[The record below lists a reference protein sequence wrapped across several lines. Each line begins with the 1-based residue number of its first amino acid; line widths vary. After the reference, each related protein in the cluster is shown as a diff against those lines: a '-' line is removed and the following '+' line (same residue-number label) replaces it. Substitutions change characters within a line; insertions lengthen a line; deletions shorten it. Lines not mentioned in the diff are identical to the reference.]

1 MGRSIVILGAGG
13 MLGSTL
19 AERLR
24 EQGSARG
31 FGDVRA
37 LGREACDVTS
47 RADLERA
54 IGEDVGLVFNCAA
67 WTDVDGAEE
76 HEAEATRLNGE
87 AVGLIAERCGAV
99 GATLVQYS
107 TDYVFDGT
115 AREPIPVEA
124 PRKPLGAYGR
134 SKAAGEEALEA
145 SGAEHLLIRT
155 SWLYAERGKNFV
167 RTIARLCREREAL
180 KVVDDQWGR
189 PTACGTLASI
199 SLGLVERGARGIW
212 HGCDGGIAT
221 WFQMAERIA
230 GRFNPACAVTPC
242 TTEDF
247 PRPAARPRYSVL
259 DLSKTEGALG
269 PLAEWTEALDRT
281 LDELEAQGALTP
293 EGRRG

>member
-1 MGRSIVILGAGG
+1 LSKSIVILGAGG

-19 AERLR
+19 AETLR
-24 EQGSARG
+24 AGGPPKGYGA
-31 FGDVRA
+31 VRA
-37 LGREACDVTS
+37 LERGDCDVTS

-54 IGEDVGLVFNCAA
+54 IGRDVGLVFNCAA

-87 AVGLIAERCGAV
+87 AVGMIAERCEAV

-115 AREPIPVEA
+115 AREPIPVDA

-180 KVVDDQWGR
+180 RVVDDQWGR
-189 PTACGTLASI
+189 PTACRTLARI

-230 GRFNPACAVTPC
+230 ARFNPACAVSPC
-242 TTEDF
+242 TTEEF
-247 PRPAARPRYSVL
+247 PRPAPRPAYSVL
-259 DLSKTEGALG
+259 DLSKTEAALG
-269 PLAEWTEALDRT
+269 PLADWSAALDAT
-281 LDELEAQGALTP
+281 LDELEGALTP